1 METNCLLVT
10 RIFLIRRVYVNVR
23 ENRRGNQEWII
34 RELAILGTQDT
45 GDTRHRR
52 HKTQETQDTGSR
64 QTKQKTQHRKLKR

>member
-34 RELAILGTQDT
+34 RDT
-45 GDTRHRR
+45 GNIGYTRHRR

-64 QTKQKTQHRKLKR
+64 QTKQKTQHRKL

>member
-34 RELAILGTQDT
+34 RDT
-45 GDTRHRR
+45 GNIGYTRHRR
-52 HKTQETQDTGSR
+52 HKTQDQD
-64 QTKQKTQHRKLKR
+64 KQNKKHNAENYKDEQHRSH